1 MNKENNSYEDFA
13 PMMSIE
19 EFDMIDKDLKKHSF
33 SDEYI
38 RRKEKIMNEYKHKK
52 TGNRT
57 QSIVKFAAA
66 AAALFVAAPIAVN
79 AATDGEFFQRIWG
92 NADKATIESYEV
104 TFEEDGKID
113 ENGNVNKITYTMP
126 KVEYTEI
133 DETRA
138 AELLGDYVS
147 DAQTQIKMG
156 DTTMTVLSVVRDE
169 NSIVAEYT
177 LEKEGGVDCFNY
189 SDFDNHTKGAWLNED
204 QKINFGFEEGAGKI
218 YVDLE
223 RSTPDKLYCYEYM
236 AAGSF
241 LFDQEDV
248 TDHITLWYSEFTK
261 PMSEMYKEMEE
272 SDNYDYAPYIV
283 KEDRISVPV
292 KDAVESVTY
301 TNAEGGSVKISPI
314 SMTLTSCKGLL
325 SELVDGSECVDF
337 VKSVEITY
345 KDGSTYLVMDE
356 NVASY
361 EYLCGNGDAFVT
373 LFNRVVDVDQ
383 VQSITVNDVVYS
395 LN

>member
-113 ENGNVNKITYTMP
+113 ENGNVNRITYTMP

-138 AELLGDYVS
+138 AELLGD
-147 DAQTQIKMG
+147 IRL
-156 DTTMTVLSVVRDE
+156 LSVGTAGRE
-169 NSIVAEYT
+169 HGHGLAEEDVSEWIHQPPAPGRFLH
-177 LEKEGGVDCFNY
+177 LEKAVSVPHIHDGPAAVLIYLRVGGGGETADAFHCVRIVSGPGRCLHILLALHLVRVEHIGGIVVTIAVID
-189 SDFDNHTKGAWLNED
+189 DG
-204 QKINFGFEEGAGKI
+204 I
-218 YVDLE
+218 YHGD
-223 RSTPDKLYCYEYM
+223 
-236 AAGSF
+236 
-241 LFDQEDV
+241 
-248 TDHITLWYSEFTK
+248 DHILVLIPVACGQGSQRGDCQ
-261 PMSEMYKEMEE
+261 
-272 SDNYDYAPYIV
+272 SD
-283 KEDRISVPV
+283 
-292 KDAVESVTY
+292 
-301 TNAEGGSVKISPI
+301 GFPI
-314 SMTLTSCKGLL
+314 H
-325 SELVDGSECVDF
+325 
-337 VKSVEITY
+337 
-345 KDGSTYLVMDE
+345 
-356 NVASY
+356 NVRCFRPATRSRRHGA
-361 EYLCGNGDAFVT
+361 CF
-373 LFNRVVDVDQ
+373 
-383 VQSITVNDVVYS
+383 
-395 LN
+395 